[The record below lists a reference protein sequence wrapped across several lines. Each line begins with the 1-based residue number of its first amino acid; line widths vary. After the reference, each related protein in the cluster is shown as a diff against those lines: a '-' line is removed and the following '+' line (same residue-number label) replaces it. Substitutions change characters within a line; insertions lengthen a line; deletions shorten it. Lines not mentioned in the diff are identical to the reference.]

1 MVLNLIKGQKSE
13 SRGIVLSM
21 SLIMIAIVA
30 TLMYINFSMDT
41 YLREIDNKYG
51 NLSVVFYSLDGA
63 QIDEFDFRIES
74 EASNLRRTEIVKVE
88 GVNTQLIIIDE
99 KGYNDVAPLRD
110 SNGNILPIGDG
121 VLISSNLKEIVGDK
135 NILEIELLNKKI
147 QLEKKGDFDE
157 ADFFFIGD
165 KTLPVV
171 IISKAQF
178 ESVTGES
185 LPMNN
190 LFLKS
195 AYSQKEIRDL
205 DYDDNKYGMQNVLE
219 EKDLMVKQSS
229 YSFLYAVSFTLVGL
243 ITVVLGGVYNF
254 CRLFVNRNL
263 EEIGFFRSIGT
274 SFQGAMSII
283 YKMIFT
289 ISCISY
295 VLGLV
300 IGVILGNIA
309 IGMEYGFSGL
319 RLPSL
324 MNLGIGGIVVL
335 LLPIVF
341 LYLESNKHKKKNP
354 VELLI
359 SNQDE
364 SYDVS
369 DDKCMP
375 YLVKA
380 MICIAIY
387 IVALYFDSKLQGT
400 IKMVVSIL
408 RIYLVLKSLELIIV
422 LLFELTSKIPID
434 KQNNP
439 VNYLAIKNLFR
450 SKKKKSSVYGL
461 FILILSIYIAMFSV
475 FMTFREDAVNKVE
488 NQFNGDIFITEFQGE
503 EALLDEKI
511 QALRDD
517 ENIEYVEIGKKEYM
531 DIESNQIMT
540 YFISP
545 EDFER
550 SFNYFDSDSQEKI
563 KLKQG
568 EVVIGST
575 LARAGDIK
583 PGETVTLNDG
593 NKNYDYKVQAVC
605 DSNEYMGYVAYIPV
619 TEEIEDPNTLTL
631 ILIDGLDPEI
641 YKETLE
647 ESFSKDLAV
656 APRISTKKDVMN
668 NFRANAIKGTEFLEI
683 MLFFVSTIGV
693 LILLNQLF
701 QYIDMQRKEYSILRS
716 MGLTLEEVKKKIY
729 IEMIIM
735 IGQCSIFVL
744 IGGFLMTK
752 VFVDIATF
760 TSRVGDVWSYYY
772 DLIGAVKIIAYSL
785 VIIAL
790 GLYLKV
796 NRNFSANIVDD
807 LKYER
812 G

>member
-63 QIDEFDFRIES
+63 QIDEFDFHIES

-254 CRLFVNRNL
+254 CRLLVNRNL

-359 SNQDE
+359 SNQDG

-439 VNYLAIKNLFR
+439 VNYLAIKNLSR

-575 LARAGDIK
+575 LARVGDIK

-619 TEEIEDPNTLTL
+619 AEEIEDPNTLTL

-683 MLFFVSTIGV
+683 MLFFVSTIGG

-744 IGGFLMTK
+744 IGGFLLTK
-752 VFVDIATF
+752 EFVDIATF